1 MKDRM
6 IIIREGV
13 MFIITVTHEPQKKQE
28 EKNAPALDTEITDEP
43 EQRLPDISISA
54 N

>member
-13 MFIITVTHEPQKKQE
+13 MFIITITHGSTQKPEQE
-28 EKNAPALDTEITDEP
+28 EADNKDTDQKDQKDI
-43 EQRLPDISISA
+43 QLPFPISA